1 MLGLGWG
8 TEGEQIQV
16 LITINDE
23 ALPDEHDWALLQ
35 VDGTT
40 YIAIKRSKMDR
51 RVIAEA
57 MAARR
62 LALRG
67 RAA

>member
-1 MLGLGWG
+1 M
-8 TEGEQIQV
+8 

-23 ALPDEHDWALLQ
+23 ALPDEHDWALLR
-35 VDGTT
+35 VDGLT
-40 YIAIKRSKMDR
+40 YIAIKRSKLHR
-51 RVIAEA
+51 HVIAEA

-62 LALRG
+62 LMSRD